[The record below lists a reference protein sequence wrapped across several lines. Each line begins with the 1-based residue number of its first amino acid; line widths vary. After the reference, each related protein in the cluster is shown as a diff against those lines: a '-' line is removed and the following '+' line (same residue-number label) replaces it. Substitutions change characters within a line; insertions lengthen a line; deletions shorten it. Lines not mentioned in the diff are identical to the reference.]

1 VTGDLRL
8 SVFQSRSILSVSLNP
23 ADRPMVIASR
33 DLLERADIFPQL
45 KLAIE
50 LALNAK
56 EKTWGYF
63 RVRRI
68 GGIYHLDIPHMELL
82 RVQNTSDKQG
92 FKAFWG
98 NAHKPTITTRK
109 RRKVITDRKTNR
121 ELVQRTY
128 EVLYQVDSRSA
139 FRQANYLIATIIR
152 DQLRATLSAADE
164 DELEPLVLLLEQ
176 SGDR

>member
-1 VTGDLRL
+1 
-8 SVFQSRSILSVSLNP
+8 
-23 ADRPMVIASR
+23 MVIASR
-33 DLLERADIFPQL
+33 DLLERADVFPQL

-56 EKTWGYF
+56 EKSWGYF
-63 RVRRI
+63 RVRNI
-68 GGIYHLDIPHMELL
+68 AGMYHIDIPHMELL

-98 NAHKPTITTRK
+98 NAHKPTVTTRK

-121 ELVQRTY
+121 DLVQRTY

-139 FRQANYLIATIIR
+139 FRQVNYLIATTIR
-152 DQLRATLSAADE
+152 DQLRATLKATAD
-164 DELEPLVLLLEQ
+164 DELEPLVLLVEQ

>member
-1 VTGDLRL
+1 M
-8 SVFQSRSILSVSLNP
+8 
-23 ADRPMVIASR
+23 AIASR
-33 DLLERADIFPQL
+33 DLLERLDVFPQL

-50 LALNAK
+50 LALNSK
-56 EKTWGYF
+56 EKSWGYF
-63 RVRRI
+63 RVRKI
-68 GGIYHLDIPHMELL
+68 AGMYHLDIPYMELL
-82 RVQNTSDKQG
+82 RVQKTSDRQG

-121 ELVQRTY
+121 DLVQRTY

-139 FRQANYLIATIIR
+139 FRQANYLIATTIR
-152 DQLRATLSAADE
+152 DQLRATLKATSE
-164 DELEPLVLLLEQ
+164 DELEPLVLLVEQ

>member
-1 VTGDLRL
+1 
-8 SVFQSRSILSVSLNP
+8 
-23 ADRPMVIASR
+23 MVIASR
-33 DLLERADIFPQL
+33 DLLERADVFPQL

-56 EKTWGYF
+56 EKNWGYF

-68 GGIYHLDIPHMELL
+68 DGVYHLDIPYMELL

-121 ELVQRTY
+121 DLVQRTY
-128 EVLYQVDSRSA
+128 EVLYHSRSA
-139 FRQANYLIATIIR
+139 FRQANYLIATTIR
-152 DQLRATLSAADE
+152 DQLRATLTAADE
-164 DELEPLVLLLEQ
+164 NELEPLVLLLEQ